1 MVEFFLWNQAWQ
13 RGLLKISILFKGK
26 SMKEKNIQL
35 KTLKQVPL
43 YLAEVKLI
51 LLLRIRNSCEANTY

>member
-26 SMKEKNIQL
+26 SMKEKSIQL

-43 YLAEVKLI
+43 YLAEIKLI

>member
-1 MVEFFLWNQAWQ
+1 MVEFFLWSQAWQ
-13 RGLLKISILFKGK
+13 RGLLNISILFKGK